1 MAGDKHDKT
10 EAPTAKKKKE
20 ARKEGRVVRSED
32 LVTWVLILL
41 SSSVLPGLVGRTNAL
56 LQRQM
61 RAMVEMA
68 GHPDA
73 SALPGQ
79 VGHALADLLTT
90 LVPTLLALAA
100 IAIAG
105 NVAQVGLLLSPTP
118 LKPKMSH
125 LNPISGFKRIFSIRG
140 VWSTASAVMK
150 LGIVL
155 AVAFA
160 MLRGMESDLVNA
172 PPRSAEQSVMDLG
185 SIAVSIVRMVA
196 AAALVIAI
204 ADYAFQRWQHAK
216 DLKMS
221 KHEIKQEHRE
231 NDGDPHIK
239 SRQRSLRF
247 AMTRNRMLAAVA
259 EADVIVTNPTH
270 LAVAIKYEP
279 TRGAPRIAARGADG
293 LAARIRSAATVAK
306 VPIVEAKPLARALYG
321 TCRVGEEIPA
331 ELYQGVATVLAFI
344 HRLGAAT
351 RSYGGQ
357 LGLAVPDTW
366 TPSGGDL
373 VRIPPAR
380 RRFEA
385 RQQASKTR
393 TPIPLPVPLPTT
405 RSTD

>member
-20 ARKEGRVVRSED
+20 SRKEGKVVRSED

-61 RAMVEMA
+61 RAMVAMA
-68 GHPDA
+68 GHPDVN
-73 SALPGQ
+73 ALPGQ
-79 VGHALADLLTT
+79 VGHCLADLLTT

-100 IAIAG
+100 IAVAG

-118 LKPKMSH
+118 LKPKISH

-150 LGIVL
+150 LAIVL

-204 ADYAFQRWQHAK
+204 ADYAFQRWQH
-216 DLKMS
+216 MS

-279 TRGAPRIAARGADG
+279 TRGAPRIVARGADG

-344 HRLGAAT
+344 HRLGAAS

-366 TPSGGDL
+366 TPSDGEL

-385 RQQASKTR
+385 RQQASKT
-393 TPIPLPVPLPTT
+393 PIRIPVPLPAT